1 MRARSSTL
9 TTACYV
15 HRGLR
20 VSDDA
25 KDTVS
30 CLKERIAA
38 MAPLVAEQREAM
50 DRDRRLTRP
59 VFQAIAEAGLLRLWA
74 PRTLGGWE
82 LSPPDFMA
90 VVEAAAALDGSIG
103 WVVGNGGGM
112 SRAAGYL
119 PEAVARPWFAR
130 ADALVVATNG
140 AVGDAVPVEGGYRI
154 SGRWPFASGI
164 HHASLVAPACRVV
177 DGSGQGPVL
186 LCYIAPE
193 HAEII
198 DNWRVS
204 GLRASGS
211 CDYTLSD
218 VFVPAEHTHDML
230 APPATQPGLLYRWPA
245 ISAFATTVAV
255 VPLGIARA
263 VLDTFSNGLAARARG
278 GTTAALRD
286 RELIQSE
293 VGRAEVLHAAARAL
307 LISAMNEL
315 TAALD
320 EGGGR
325 LVRARAM
332 YRSACTHAAET
343 AIRVADMVSAAA
355 GAASIWEQHP
365 LERQVRDIHA
375 AAKHIAMSPNNYVVS
390 GRLCLGLE
398 PGTPRF

>member
-1 MRARSSTL
+1 M
-9 TTACYV
+9 TTPQ
-15 HRGLR
+15 
-20 VSDDA
+20 
-25 KDTVS
+25 DTVT
-30 CLKERIAA
+30 CLKARIAA
-38 MAPLVAEQREAM
+38 LAPLVASQREAM
-50 DRDRRLTRP
+50 DRERRLTRP
-59 VFQAIAEAGLLRLWA
+59 VFQAIADAGLLRLWT
-74 PRTLGGWE
+74 PRAFGGWE
-82 LSPPDFMA
+82 LSPPDFMD

-112 SRAAGYL
+112 GRAGGYL
-119 PEAVARPWFAR
+119 PEAVARPWFTR

-140 AVGDAVPVEGGYRI
+140 AVGEAVPVDGGYRV

-164 HHASLVAPACRVV
+164 HHASLVASACRVA

-186 LCYIAPE
+186 LCYVPAE

-211 CDYTLSD
+211 CDYTLSN
-218 VFVPAEHTHDML
+218 VFVPVEHTHDML
-230 APPATQPGLLYRWPA
+230 QPPATQPGLLYRWPA

-263 VLDTFSNGLAARARG
+263 ALDTFERDLAARTRA

-307 LISAMNEL
+307 LLSAMNEL
-315 TAALD
+315 TTAIDA
-320 EGGGR
+320 GGER

-332 YRSACTHAAET
+332 YRSACTHAAES
-343 AIRVADMVSAAA
+343 AIRVAEIVSAAA
-355 GAASIWEQHP
+355 GAASIWEEHP
-365 LERQVRDIHA
+365 LERQFRDIHA

-390 GRLCLGLE
+390 GRICLGLD
-398 PGTPRF
+398 PGTHRF

>member
-1 MRARSSTL
+1 M
-9 TTACYV
+9 TTPQ
-15 HRGLR
+15 
-20 VSDDA
+20 
-25 KDTVS
+25 DTVT
-30 CLKERIAA
+30 CLKARIAA
-38 MAPLVAEQREAM
+38 LAPLVASQREAM
-50 DRDRRLTRP
+50 DRERRLTRP
-59 VFQAIAEAGLLRLWA
+59 VFQAIAEAGLLRLWT
-74 PRTLGGWE
+74 PRAFGGWE

-112 SRAAGYL
+112 GRAGGYL
-119 PEAVARPWFAR
+119 PEAVARPWFTR

-140 AVGDAVPVEGGYRI
+140 AVGEAVPVDGGYRV

-164 HHASLVAPACRVV
+164 HHATLVAPACQVA
-177 DGSGQGPVL
+177 DGSGKRPIL
-186 LCYIAPE
+186 LCYVPAE

-204 GLRASGS
+204 GLRGTGS

-218 VFVPAEHTHDML
+218 VFVPVEHTHDMFH
-230 APPATQPGLLYRWPA
+230 PPATQPGVVYRWPA

-263 VLDTFSNGLAARARG
+263 ALDTLTGRLAARTRA
-278 GTTAALRD
+278 GTTVALRD

-315 TAALD
+315 TEAIDAGS
-320 EGGGR
+320 ER

-332 YRSACTHAAET
+332 YRAACTHAAESS
-343 AIRVADMVSAAA
+343 IRVAEMVCAVTGAAA
-355 GAASIWEQHP
+355 IWEEHP

-375 AAKHIAMSPNNYVVS
+375 AAKHVAMSPNNYVVS
-390 GRLCLGLE
+390 GRICLGLE
-398 PGTPRF
+398 PGTHRF

>member
-1 MRARSSTL
+1 MT
-9 TTACYV
+9 
-15 HRGLR
+15 
-20 VSDDA
+20 DNPQ
-25 KDTVS
+25 DTVS

-38 MAPLVAEQREAM
+38 LAPLVATQRETM
-50 DRDRRLTRP
+50 DRERRLTRP
-59 VFQAIAEAGLLRLWA
+59 VFQAVAEAGLLRLWA
-74 PRTLGGWE
+74 PHALGGWE

-119 PEAVARPWFAR
+119 PEAVARPWFDR
-130 ADALVVATNG
+130 EDAFVVATNG
-140 AVGDAVPVEGGYRI
+140 AVGEAVPVDGGYRV

-164 HHASLVAPACRVV
+164 HHASLVAPACRVA
-177 DGSGQGPVL
+177 DGSGQGPIL
-186 LCYIAPE
+186 MCYVPAE

-211 CDYTLSD
+211 CDYTLSN
-218 VFVPAEHTHDML
+218 VFVPVQHTHDML
-230 APPATQPGLLYRWPA
+230 HPPATQPGLPYRWPA

-263 VLDTFSNGLAARARG
+263 ALDTFTGSLAKSARM
-278 GTTAALRD
+278 GTAVALRD

-307 LISAMNEL
+307 LLSAMNEL
-315 TAALD
+315 TAAID
-320 EGGGR
+320 AGGER

-332 YRSACTHAAET
+332 YRSACTHAAESS
-343 AIRVADMVSAAA
+343 IRVAEMVSAAA
-355 GAASIWEQHP
+355 GASSIWEDHP

-390 GRLCLGLE
+390 GRICLGLE
-398 PGTPRF
+398 PGTQRF

>member
-1 MRARSSTL
+1 MTND
-9 TTACYV
+9 TP
-15 HRGLR
+15 
-20 VSDDA
+20 
-25 KDTVS
+25 DTVS
-30 CLKERIAA
+30 SLKQRIAA

-50 DRDRRLTRP
+50 DRERRLTRP

-74 PRTLGGWE
+74 PRALGGWE

-90 VVEAAAALDGSIG
+90 VVEAAASLDGSIG

-119 PEAVARPWFAR
+119 PETVARPWFAR
-130 ADALVVATNG
+130 TEALVVATNG
-140 AVGDAVPVEGGYRI
+140 AIGEAVPVEGGYRI

-186 LCYIAPE
+186 LCYVPAE

-218 VFVPAEHTHDML
+218 VFVPAEHSHDML
-230 APPATQPGLLYRWPA
+230 NPPAMQSGLIYRWPP

-263 VLDTFSNGLAARARG
+263 ILDTFSSGLAARTRA
-278 GTTAALRD
+278 GTAAALRD

-315 TAALD
+315 TDALD
-320 EGGGR
+320 VGGGR

-332 YRSACTHAAET
+332 
-343 AIRVADMVSAAA
+343 
-355 GAASIWEQHP
+355 
-365 LERQVRDIHA
+365 
-375 AAKHIAMSPNNYVVS
+375 
-390 GRLCLGLE
+390 
-398 PGTPRF
+398 